1 MSYPSKVHKLFL
13 SYFCPFLL
21 GAYGVCHVVKVNI
34 LNANPPKLTAK
45 TISKTVMDS
54 AFLARAN

>member
-1 MSYPSKVHKLFL
+1 MFL